1 MDKHYEHLRKVKD
14 QACHFIGYMKGSL
27 EYLDNF
33 DKEESPYSTKEEIK
47 DRVILALREQLKELE
62 DVIKNR

>member
-14 QACHFIGYMKGSL
+14 QACYFIGYMKGSL

-33 DKEESPYSTKEEIK
+33 DTEESPYSTKEEIK

-62 DVIKNR
+62 DVIYKR

>member
-14 QACHFIGYMKGSL
+14 QACYFIGYMKGSL

-33 DKEESPYSTKEEIK
+33 DKEESPYSTEEEVK
-47 DRVILALREQLKELE
+47 DRVISALRKQLKELE
-62 DVIKNR
+62 AIIHNR